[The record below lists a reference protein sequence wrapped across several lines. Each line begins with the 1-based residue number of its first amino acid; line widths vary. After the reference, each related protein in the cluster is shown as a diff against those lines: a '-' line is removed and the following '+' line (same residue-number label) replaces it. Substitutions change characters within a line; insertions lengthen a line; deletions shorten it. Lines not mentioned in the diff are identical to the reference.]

1 VNTWLPSVRPSLTS
15 PTSCSHLPAGV
26 FGLLQL
32 VAFVETVRKLVP
44 GKQFQLLL
52 RAFVIAAFV
61 IAFAVLVVLTSSGWI
76 APWTGR
82 FYSLWDTGYA
92 KIHSESG
99 PFIPRWVLEL
109 TLSTAVPI
117 IASVSEHQP
126 TAWPSF
132 FFDLEMLIFLFP
144 AGVYLCFRELRD
156 EHVFIIIYAVLSSY
170 FAGVMVRL
178 MLVITPVV
186 W

>member
-1 VNTWLPSVRPSLTS
+1 MPRCTVSSFPRARGGVKILT
-15 PTSCSHLPAGV
+15 
-26 FGLLQL
+26 
-32 VAFVETVRKLVP
+32 
-44 GKQFQLLL
+44 
-52 RAFVIAAFV
+52 
-61 IAFAVLVVLTSSGWI
+61 
-76 APWTGR
+76 
-82 FYSLWDTGYA
+82 
-92 KIHSESG
+92 
-99 PFIPRWVLEL
+99 PFLI
-109 TLSTAVPI
+109 VPI